1 MKVSGWTYL
10 MLGRFVQKIPSNK
23 VLKKIWPLLA
33 ILVIM
38 FVAFYPI
45 IVQNRS
51 LLGSPFAAGVMGDQ
65 PPYGVTYDEPI
76 ANQHQLDPGASAWQD
91 EPWTEKGSQLYKDGD
106 LPLWNSSQALGKP
119 LAAAMQS
126 AIFFP
131 LKALV
136 FLQPTPLVWNIYLLL
151 RIAIAIG
158 LCFAFL
164 RLIGLRKISSLAGA
178 TIFGLSGHYI
188 FFVAEAHLNVD
199 IVLPL
204 LFIGFELI
212 VRRRPGGWP
221 WLAVAVFLMA
231 VGGHPETALVGGTF
245 GFLYFIYRLVIDR
258 DNVLKKIGSVLL
270 GLGVG
275 VGLSMFLLLP
285 FWEFV
290 GYAYTIHGPDD
301 HVALGHDLKSMV
313 INLFYPFFYGWPYQP
328 WSDQYGAWSGTRN
341 YTGVTALFLVVVS
354 FFDAFRHRRYIPI
367 FIALFLIAITKQ
379 FGLLDY
385 EWLTHIPFY
394 SAIGYP
400 KYLGPVVALTGAVLA
415 AFGVNA
421 LLERSKGW
429 KPWLLVVPAAAL
441 FYTVYHLWPFL
452 KLAPANFES
461 IVIAQLLVPAAI
473 GTGALL
479 AVLIWRFRPK
489 FLTAVGVVLAVGAI
503 VEMVTLVPNYWP
515 MRVDPYSKPPY
526 VSFLQEK
533 GVERI
538 FATDYLLYPNTSSVF
553 GLYDIRDLD
562 AVFVTHYFRYIQE
575 FINPSVVDRY
585 TGMAENSEK
594 ENLPTM
600 FRDNQFFNLLNVRY
614 IATRH
619 QAITDTSS
627 SLAHQ
632 LVDGVVS
639 ANVGLRTLKSN
650 NETRPV
656 VFEHPDTTLQATVTP
671 RSARTKLLFSVA
683 VDQSTW
689 EKEGDGVKFQVSLAG
704 STTPLYDFW
713 LDARTNPDHR
723 RWIDGEID
731 LGRYAS
737 RPITLEFKTLAGAN
751 NMNDL
756 AGWSRL
762 RLSDESVKEDSQ
774 YKHVYGDEVNIYEN
788 TQAFPRAFLVGD
800 VTARVDEDEV
810 VAAMKMEGFD
820 PRVSAVIDSADE
832 LGLTN
837 KEPISF
843 DRVTLISYKDQQV
856 MLDVNAPAK
865 SFLVLSDTYYPGWK
879 AYVDGKETKVYQANL
894 ALRGI
899 TVEAGNHRVE
909 FRYQPDSFRT
919 GLYLS
924 LASLLAGLVILLR
937 KNINRFIN
945 RYRTRRSST
954 ADSVRTL

>member
-1 MKVSGWTYL
+1 MQEGFIQRLRRISQRENRWVK
-10 MLGRFVQKIPSNK
+10 
-23 VLKKIWPLLA
+23 LA
-33 ILVIM
+33 IKLWPVVAVVILVAI
-38 FVAFYPI
+38 AFYP
-45 IVQNRS
+45 VVAQNRS

-65 PPYGVTYDEPI
+65 PPYGVDYGEPI
-76 ANQHQLDPGASAWQD
+76 SNQHQLDPGASAWQD
-91 EPWTEKGSQLYKDGD
+91 EPWTEKGSQLYKEGD

-136 FLQPTPLVWNIYLLL
+136 FLEPTPLVWNIYLLL

-158 LCFAFL
+158 LCFIFL
-164 RLIGLRKISSLAGA
+164 RLVGLRKISSLAGA

-212 VRRRPGGWP
+212 ARRKSGGWP

-245 GFLYFIYRLVIDR
+245 GFLYFLYRLAIER
-258 DNVLKKIGSVLL
+258 DNLLRKIGSALL
-270 GLGVG
+270 GLGLG
-275 VGLSMFLLLP
+275 VGLSMFLFLP

-341 YTGVTALFLVVVS
+341 YVGITALFLMAVS
-354 FFDAFRHRRYIPI
+354 IFDAVRYRRYIPI
-367 FIALFLIAITKQ
+367 FIVLFLIAITKQ

-385 EWLTHIPFY
+385 SWLIHIPFY

-421 LLERSKGW
+421 LLEKSKGW
-429 KPWLLVVPAAAL
+429 RPWILVVPAL
-441 FYTVYHLWPFL
+441 LLIYTIYHLWPFL
-452 KLAPANFES
+452 KLAPANFENKVA
-461 IVIAQLLVPAAI
+461 IQLLLPALVAS
-473 GTGALL
+473 GALI
-479 AVLIWRFRPK
+479 AALIWRFRPK
-489 FLTAVGVVLAVGAI
+489 FLTVVGVVLAIGAV
-503 VEMVTLVPNYWP
+503 VEMVILVPNYWP
-515 MRVDPYSKPPY
+515 KRVEPYGKPPY

-533 GVERI
+533 GIERI

-585 TGMAENSEK
+585 TGMPENSEK

-600 FRDNQFFNLLNVRY
+600 FRDNPFFNLLNVRY
-614 IATRH
+614 IATKN

-627 SLAHQ
+627 SLARQ
-632 LVDGVVS
+632 LVDGVIS
-639 ANVGLRTLKSN
+639 ANVGLRTLTSN
-650 NETRPV
+650 DETRPV
-656 VFEHPDTTLQATVTP
+656 VFEHPDTTLNATVIP
-671 RSARTKLLFSVA
+671 GSVKTKLLFSIA

-689 EKEGDGVKFQVSLAG
+689 EKVGDGVRFQVKLAG
-704 STTPLYDFW
+704 NPTPLYDFW
-713 LDARTNPDHR
+713 LDARANPDHR

-731 LGRYAS
+731 LGRYAGQ
-737 RPITLEFKTLAGAN
+737 PITLEFKTLSGAN

-762 RLSDESVKEDSQ
+762 RLSDEPVRTDGQ

-788 TQAFPRAFLVGD
+788 THAFPRAFLVGD
-800 VTARVDEDEV
+800 VTSRANEDEV
-810 VAAMKMEGFD
+810 VAAMKDQGFD
-820 PRVSAVIDSADE
+820 PRLSAVVESDDQ
-832 LGLTN
+832 LGLAS
-837 KEPISF
+837 K
-843 DRVTLISYKDQQV
+843 DLIGFERTTIKSYKDQQV
-856 MLDVNAPAK
+856 ILSVNAPTK

-879 AYVDGKETKVYQANL
+879 AFIDGKETKVYQTNL
-894 ALRGI
+894 ALRG
-899 TVEAGNHRVE
+899 VVVDAGIHEVE
-909 FRYQPDSFRT
+909 FRYQPDSFRS
-919 GLYLS
+919 GLYISLLS
-924 LASLLAGLVILLR
+924 LIAGLAILFRNSISWLLG
-937 KNINRFIN
+937 
-945 RYRTRRSST
+945 RYRIRSGSGS
-954 ADSVRTL
+954 DSVPTL